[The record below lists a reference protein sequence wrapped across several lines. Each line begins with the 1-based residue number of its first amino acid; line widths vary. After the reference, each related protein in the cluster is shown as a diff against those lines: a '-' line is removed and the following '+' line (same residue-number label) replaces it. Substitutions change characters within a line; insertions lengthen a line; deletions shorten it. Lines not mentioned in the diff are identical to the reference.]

1 MQRPQFAELLADRR
15 RQLRLSVPQAARV
28 LRMRE
33 SVLEAFEIGDFDHLP
48 ALGYAQGMVASY
60 ARYLGLDPRRNH
72 RAVRARACRVRRRR
86 YRAGLPRPR
95 SPLGR
100 ARHDG
105 PASAASQARSTTTAL
120 PSRARVSRRTAPR
133 PLMRDKAPTTHEVRM
148 GQATRAP
155 MATGSDRRYTTR
167 NPNDYEDRARR
178 PATGWQGPPRSRL
191 LWRRVLARSRWW
203 SRQHSPGP
211 LSC

>member
-60 ARYLGLDPRRNH
+60 ARYLGLDPRRITELYEREH
-72 RAVRARACRVRRRR
+72 AEYV
-86 YRAGLPRPR
+86 AGVTGRGSHGPR

-100 ARHDG
+100 ARPRWPRLGREPGALDDDG
-105 PASAASQARSTTTAL
+105 PCPRAHESA
-120 PSRARVSRRTAPR
+120 V
-133 PLMRDKAPTTHEVRM
+133 V
-148 GQATRAP
+148 
-155 MATGSDRRYTTR
+155 
-167 NPNDYEDRARR
+167 
-178 PATGWQGPPRSRL
+178 RL
-191 LWRRVLARSRWW
+191 LVLLCGTRRLQPTRFVWGKLLERLWQR
-203 SRQHSPGP
+203 
-211 LSC
+211 L